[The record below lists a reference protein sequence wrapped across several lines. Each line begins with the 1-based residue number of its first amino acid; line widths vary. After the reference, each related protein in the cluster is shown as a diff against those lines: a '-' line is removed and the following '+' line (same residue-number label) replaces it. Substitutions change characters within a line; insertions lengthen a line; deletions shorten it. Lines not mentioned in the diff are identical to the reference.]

1 MAEAGAIRPS
11 RPLTLSSRATHIS
24 PTEWRW
30 VVLVALGVLA
40 LTSLPYLVGWAA
52 STPERLFGGFV
63 FAVEDGHSYLA
74 KMRLGARGDWLF
86 HDVYT
91 AEPHE
96 GGLFFPFH
104 LLLGKLAALAGWS
117 LILTY
122 HLARL
127 AFGFILLLVTYRFI
141 AAFASLRRVRRLAF
155 LLVALSGGLGWLLV
169 ALGATNWLN
178 SPPLDVYL
186 PEGYTFLA
194 VFGFPH
200 LAAARSLLL
209 GGLLFLLRAF
219 ERGQARFALAAGV
232 AWLAMGLIVP
242 FYVVIAGVV
251 VITYL
256 IARRLPPPPSP
267 QARGEGWGNRGGVR
281 ASWLLAALAGL
292 VAAPI
297 VLYSLI
303 AFSTNPVFRAWSQQN
318 LILSPHP
325 LHYVLGYLVP
335 GLLAVPGARMAWRKV
350 GHGRLLVAWVVIAPL
365 LVYIPFNLQRRLI
378 EGFQVPLSLLA
389 AYGFYFG
396 LAPVLRRRTED
407 GGRRI
412 KGGVS
417 SVFRPPPAVAQA
429 ALLLFSVLTP
439 LMLAFGGTMAALA
452 RSEPIFHSAS
462 EVAALDWLDAH
473 APPDALVLSAYETGN
488 YLPTRADVRA
498 FLGLGPETVDLPRK
512 RALVAE
518 FYRSGKPDVL
528 WAYGVHYV
536 IAGPRERAL
545 GSFDLDAA
553 PFLERVY
560 TNDDYTIY
568 RVVAD

>member
-1 MAEAGAIRPS
+1 MAEASVIRPS
-11 RPLTLSSRATHIS
+11 RQLARSPRAAPVS
-24 PTEWRW
+24 PAEWRW
-30 VVLVALGVLA
+30 VALVALGVLA
-40 LTSLPYLVGWAA
+40 LTSVPYLVGWVV

-91 AEPHE
+91 PEPHE
-96 GGLFFPFH
+96 GGLFFLFH
-104 LLLGKLAALAGWS
+104 LLLGKLAAWTGGS

-122 HLARL
+122 HMARL

-141 AAFASLRRVRRLAF
+141 ATFAPLRRVRRLAF

-169 ALGATNWLN
+169 ALGAGNWLN

-209 GGLLFLLRAF
+209 GGLLFLLYAS
-219 ERGQARFALAAGV
+219 ERGQARFALAAGL
-232 AWLAMGLIVP
+232 AWLGMGLIVP

-251 VITYL
+251 VVAYL
-256 IARRLPPPPSP
+256 VTCHLPPHPIP
-267 QARGEGWGNRGGVR
+267 QGEVR
-281 ASWLLAALAGL
+281 ASWPLATLAGV

-303 AFSTNPVFRAWSQQN
+303 AFNTNSVFRAWSQQN

-325 LHYVLGYLVP
+325 LHYMLGYLVP
-335 GLLAVPGARMAWRKV
+335 GLLAIPGARVAWRKV
-350 GHGRLLVAWVVIAPL
+350 RHGRLLVAWVIITPL

-389 AYGFYFG
+389 VYGFYFG
-396 LAPVLRRRTED
+396 LVPMLRRRTSNPLVP
-407 GGRRI
+407 RP
-412 KGGVS
+412 S
-417 SVFRPPPAVAQA
+417 SLIAI
-429 ALLLFSVLTP
+429 LLLLSILTP
-439 LMLAFGGTMAALA
+439 LMLVFGGTMVVLA
-452 RSEPIFHSAS
+452 RSELIFHSAS
-462 EVAALDWLDAH
+462 EIAALDWLDAH

-488 YLPTRADVRA
+488 ILPARADVRA

-512 RALVAE
+512 RELVAE

-528 WAYGVHYV
+528 WTYGVSYV

-545 GSFDLDAA
+545 GGFDLDTA

-560 TNDDYTIY
+560 THDDYAIY
-568 RVVAD
+568 RVIAD

>member
-11 RPLTLSSRATHIS
+11 RPLTLSPRATHIS
-24 PTEWRW
+24 PAEWRW

-63 FAVEDGHSYLA
+63 FAVEDGNSYLA

-96 GGLFFPFH
+96 GGLFFLFH

-219 ERGQARFALAAGV
+219 ERGQACFALAAGV

-251 VITYL
+251 VVGYL
-256 IARRLPPPPSP
+256 IACALAPPLSRPVGRRFWPF
-267 QARGEGWGNRGGVR
+267 
-281 ASWLLAALAGL
+281 AALAGG
-292 VAAPI
+292 VAAPV

-335 GLLAVPGARMAWRKV
+335 GLLAVPGARVAWRKV

-396 LAPVLRRRTED
+396 LASVLRRRTED

-412 KGGVS
+412 TGGVS
-417 SVFRPPPAVAQA
+417 SVLRPPPSIAQA
-429 ALLLFSVLTP
+429 ALLLLSVLTP
-439 LMLAFGGTMAALA
+439 LMLVVGGTMAALA
-452 RSEPIFHSAS
+452 REQPIFHSAS
-462 EVAALDWLDAH
+462 EVAALDWLEAN

-528 WAYGVHYV
+528 WAYGVNYV
-536 IAGPRERAL
+536 IAGPRERVL

-560 TNDDYTIY
+560 ANDDYAIY

>member
-1 MAEAGAIRPS
+1 MAKAGIIHPS
-11 RPLTLSSRATHIS
+11 RPLARSPRAAHIR
-24 PTEWRW
+24 PAEWRW
-30 VVLVALGVLA
+30 VALVALGMLA
-40 LTSLPYLVGWAA
+40 LTSVPYLVGWAA

-96 GGLFFPFH
+96 GGLFFLFH
-104 LLLGKLAALAGWS
+104 LLLGKLAALTGWS
-117 LILTY
+117 LVLTY

-127 AFGFILLLVTYRFI
+127 VFGFILLLVTYRFI
-141 AAFASLRRVRRLAF
+141 AAFAPLRRVRRLAF

-169 ALGATNWLN
+169 ALGAGNWLN

-186 PEGYTFLA
+186 PEGYTFLV

-219 ERGQARFALAAGV
+219 ERGQVRFALAAGV

-242 FYVVIAGVV
+242 FYVIIAGVV
-251 VITYL
+251 VISYL
-256 IARRLPPPPSP
+256 LARLLPPLP
-267 QARGEGWGNRGGVR
+267 AREVR

-292 VAAPI
+292 IAAPV

-325 LHYVLGYLVP
+325 LHYVLGYLLSA
-335 GLLAVPGARMAWRKV
+335 LLAIPGARVAWRKV
-350 GHGRLLVAWVVIAPL
+350 RHGRLLVAWVVVAPL
-365 LVYIPFNLQRRLI
+365 LVYMPFNLQRRLI

-396 LAPVLRRRTED
+396 LAPVLRRGAGD
-407 GGRRI
+407 GGQKRWPLAPHPTSLFI
-412 KGGVS
+412 T
-417 SVFRPPPAVAQA
+417 
-429 ALLLFSVLTP
+429 LLMCLSILTP
-439 LMLAFGGTMAALA
+439 LMLVFGGTMAALA

-488 YLPTRADVRA
+488 TLPARADVRA

-518 FYRSGKPDVL
+518 FYRSGQPDVL
-528 WAYGVHYV
+528 WAYGVRYV

-545 GSFDLDAA
+545 GNFDLDTA

-560 TNDDYTIY
+560 TQDDYTIY
-568 RVVAD
+568 RVVADGYAIPSR

>member
-1 MAEAGAIRPS
+1 MAEASAICPS
-11 RPLTLSSRATHIS
+11 RPLARSPRATHIR
-24 PTEWRW
+24 PAEWRW
-30 VVLVALGVLA
+30 VTWVALGVLA
-40 LTSLPYLVGWAA
+40 LTSAPYLVGWAA

-63 FAVEDGHSYLA
+63 FAVEDGNSYLA

-91 AEPHE
+91 PEPHE
-96 GGLFFPFH
+96 GGLFFLFH
-104 LLLGKLAALAGWS
+104 LLLGKLAALTGWS
-117 LILTY
+117 LVLTY

-127 AFGFILLLVTYRFI
+127 VFGFILLLVTYRFI

-169 ALGATNWLN
+169 ALGAGNWLN
-178 SPPLDVYL
+178 SPPLDMYL

-232 AWLAMGLIVP
+232 SWLAMGLIVP

-251 VITYL
+251 IIAYL
-256 IARRLPPPPSP
+256 VARFLPPHPTV
-267 QARGEGWGNRGGVR
+267 ATK
-281 ASWLLAALAGL
+281 ASWPLAVLAGL
-292 VAAPI
+292 VAAPV

-303 AFSTNPVFRAWSQQN
+303 AFSTNPVFRTWSQQN

-325 LHYVLGYLVP
+325 LHYVMGYLLP
-335 GLLAVPGARMAWRKV
+335 ALLAVAGAWVVWRKV
-350 GHGRLLVAWVVIAPL
+350 RHGRLLVAWVVVAPL

-396 LAPVLRRRTED
+396 LAPVLWRRT
-407 GGRRI
+407 GG
-412 KGGVS
+412 GGQKRWPLAPHPTS
-417 SVFRPPPAVAQA
+417 LF
-429 ALLLFSVLTP
+429 ALLVCLSILTP
-439 LMLAFGGTMAALA
+439 LMLVFGGTRVALA

-488 YLPTRADVRA
+488 YLPARADVRA

-518 FYRSGKPDVL
+518 FYRSGQPDVL
-528 WAYGVHYV
+528 WAYGVSYV

-545 GSFDLDAA
+545 GNFDLDTA

-560 TNDDYTIY
+560 THGDYTIY
-568 RVVAD
+568 RVVAG